1 MPILSPY
8 KNTKMTQSTKHFREV
23 KTGKTTGFFNFRVG
37 NLHLTV
43 ITDGQQTVKLVR
55 PVQTA
60 DSTPQELENIL
71 RSQAVDKALQDNFL
85 PVDEVHAALNIL
97 LLQTGSKRILID
109 TGFGSLGSE
118 ENGKLME
125 NLSSAGI
132 SASDI
137 TDIILTHAHMDH
149 MGGLLDK
156 DQNHV
161 FSDAIVHMPLLE
173 HNFWFSENPDFSKSR
188 NPDNAPAIN
197 LARTTLKAIANKLHF
212 FNDGDILFDCIKVI
226 HAPGHTPGHCMLNIF
241 SEGEELLHTVD
252 IAYSAALV
260 FPHPE
265 WGATLDSDYPLAVET
280 RKKVFEQLVTTRKR
294 AFAYHLHWPGL
305 GFVRRKE
312 GAYEW
317 VAQTFATPQ
326 LNED

>member
-1 MPILSPY
+1 MPIFLPD
-8 KNTKMTQSTKHFREV
+8 KKTIMTESIKHFREV
-23 KTGKTTGFFNFRVG
+23 KTGKTTGFFHFRLG

-43 ITDGQQTVKLVR
+43 ITDGQQTVTR
-55 PVQTA
+55 PRYAQTA

-97 LLQTGSKRILID
+97 LVQTGSKRILID
-109 TGFGSLGSE
+109 TGFGSIGRE

-132 SASDI
+132 SANDI

-149 MGGLLDK
+149 LGGLLDK
-156 DQNHV
+156 DQNLT
-161 FSDAIVHMPLLE
+161 FPDAIVHMPLLE
-173 HNFWFSENPDFSKSR
+173 YNFWFSENPDFSKSR
-188 NPDNAPAIN
+188 NPDNGPAIT
-197 LARTTLKAIANKLHF
+197 LARNTLNVIKKQLHF
-212 FNDGDILFDCIKVI
+212 YNDGDILFDCMKVI
-226 HAPGHTPGHCMLNIF
+226 LAPGHTPGHSMLNIF
-241 SEGEELLHTVD
+241 SEGEELLHMVD

-260 FPHPE
+260 FPRPE
-265 WGATLDSDYPLAVET
+265 WGATLDSDYPLAVAT
-280 RKKVFEQLVTTRKR
+280 RIKVFEELAASRKR

-326 LNED
+326 